1 MPAYVIVQVRVE
13 DPVRYENY
21 KKMAAAALATFDG
34 RFLVRG
40 GPVQTLEGEWS
51 PSRLVVLE
59 FPNVE
64 RAHQWWSS
72 EAYAPAKRLRQETA
86 TTEMILVEGI

>member
-13 DPVRYENY
+13 DPVRYEDY
-21 KKMAAAALATFDG
+21 KIMAAASLEPFDG
-34 RFLVRG
+34 RFVVRG
-40 GPVQTLEGEWS
+40 GKVQTLEGEWS

-64 RAHQWWSS
+64 RARQWWSS
-72 EAYAPAKRLRQETA
+72 ETYAPAKRLRQETA
-86 TTEMILVEGI
+86 TTEMILVEGV